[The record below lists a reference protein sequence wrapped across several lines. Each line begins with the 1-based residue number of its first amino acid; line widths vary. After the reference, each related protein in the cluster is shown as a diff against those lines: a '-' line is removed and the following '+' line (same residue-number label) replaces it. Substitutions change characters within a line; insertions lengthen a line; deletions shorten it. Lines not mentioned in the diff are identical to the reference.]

1 MYLVDFEI
9 LSYNTKQRSYLMLT
23 GADYGHCEKGSSRI
37 CSTKNCSVQKT
48 LTEKRSQFK
57 LSEQNTSA
65 ACADRNKF
73 FTTRYHLYAV
83 IVNCE
88 STLQQVTV

>member
-1 MYLVDFEI
+1 
-9 LSYNTKQRSYLMLT
+9 
-23 GADYGHCEKGSSRI
+23 
-37 CSTKNCSVQKT
+37 
-48 LTEKRSQFK
+48 